1 MHNAHALFH
10 RNLALARDLS
20 GLHELLSNIV
30 TVPKT
35 FDDLL
40 RSQLV
45 YAVSAFDK
53 FMHDLVRIGMIE
65 IFMGSRVGTSKYDAE
80 PISMQAHAEIVN
92 ATIPPKEHF
101 FEQALVRKFKTVSFQ
116 DPVKVADGL
125 SYIWNESQKW
135 QKIALSMGMTDG
147 TVRTQLKLI
156 VDRRN
161 AIVHEADIDPLTGA
175 KNPITKAESDNSLAF
190 LEKCGDA
197 IYAAVK

>member
-1 MHNAHALFH
+1 MHNAHALFR

-20 GLHELLSNIV
+20 ALHGMLSNIV

-40 RSQLV
+40 RSQLI

-53 FMHDLVRIGMIE
+53 LMHDLVRIGMLE
-65 IFMGSRVGTSKYDAE
+65 IFMGTRASTSKYDAE
-80 PISMQAHAEIVN
+80 PISMQAHMEIVN
-92 ATIPPKEHF
+92 ATIPPREHY
-101 FEQALVRKFKTVSFQ
+101 FEQALVRKFKIVSFQ
-116 DPVKVADGL
+116 DPAKVADGL
-125 SYIWNESQKW
+125 SYIWHETQKW
-135 QKIALSMGMTDG
+135 QKISQSLGMTDAM
-147 TVRTQLKLI
+147 VRTQLKLI
-156 VDRRN
+156 ADRRN

-175 KNPITKAESDNSLAF
+175 KNPITKAESDSSLAF

>member
-1 MHNAHALFH
+1 MHNAHALFR

-20 GLHELLSNIV
+20 ALHGMLSNIV

-40 RSQLV
+40 RSQLI

-53 FMHDLVRIGMIE
+53 LMHDLVRIGMLE
-65 IFMGSRVGTSKYDAE
+65 IFMGTRASTSKYDVE
-80 PISMQAHAEIVN
+80 PISMQAHMEIVN
-92 ATIPPKEHF
+92 ATIPPREHY
-101 FEQALVRKFKTVSFQ
+101 FEQALVRKFKIVSFQ
-116 DPVKVADGL
+116 DPAKVADGL
-125 SYIWNESQKW
+125 SYIWHETQKW
-135 QKIALSMGMTDG
+135 QKISQSLGMTDAM
-147 TVRTQLKLI
+147 VRTQLKLI
-156 VDRRN
+156 ADRRN

-175 KNPITKAESDNSLAF
+175 KNPITKAESDSSLAF

>member
-1 MHNAHALFH
+1 MHNAHALFR
-10 RNLALARDLS
+10 RNLNLARDLS
-20 GLHELLSNIV
+20 AFHELLSNIV

-53 FMHDLVRIGMIE
+53 LVHDLVRIGMVE
-65 IFMGSRVGTSKYDAE
+65 IFIGRRARTLKYEAE
-80 PISMQAHAEIVN
+80 PISMQVYEEIID
-92 ATIPPKEHF
+92 ATMPPKEHY
-101 FEQALVRKFKTVSFQ
+101 FEQALVKKFKFVSFQ
-116 DPVKVADGL
+116 DPAKVADGL
-125 SYIWNESQKW
+125 SYIWNEPQKW
-135 QKIALSMGMTDG
+135 QKISQTLGMPDAS
-147 TVRTQLKLI
+147 VRTQLKLI

-161 AIVHEADIDPLTGA
+161 AIVHEADIDPITGT
-175 KNPITKAESDNSLAF
+175 KNPITKTESDGSLVF